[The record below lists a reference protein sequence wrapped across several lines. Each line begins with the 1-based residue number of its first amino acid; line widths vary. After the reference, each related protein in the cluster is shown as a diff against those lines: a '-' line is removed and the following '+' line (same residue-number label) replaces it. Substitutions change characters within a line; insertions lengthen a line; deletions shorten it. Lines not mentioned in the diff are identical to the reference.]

1 MNDFKAV
8 SSHRAR
14 IVFRV
19 PSRMTPSRSQ
29 EVTIITRVRDHSD
42 EAIQEAL
49 TKVYSQWA
57 NFKVERVDWLT

>member
-1 MNDFKAV
+1 
-8 SSHRAR
+8 
-14 IVFRV
+14 V

-49 TKVYSQWA
+49 KKVYSQWT

>member
-1 MNDFKAV
+1 MNEFKSV

-19 PSRMTPSRSQ
+19 PSSMTPSRSQ

-49 TKVYSQWA
+49 KKVYSHWVD
-57 NFKVERVDWLT
+57 FKVERVDWLT

>member
-1 MNDFKAV
+1 MNDLKAA

-19 PSRMTPSRSQ
+19 PSRLTPSRSQ

-42 EAIQEAL
+42 EAIQDAL
-49 TKVYSQWA
+49 KKVYSQWV
-57 NFKVERVDWLT
+57 NFKVERVDWLS